1 MKVLV
6 FGNSGSGKSTYA
18 RALATREDLAHLDLD
33 SVVWEPGKIAVQP
46 PRESVAASLQSF
58 IDSQAAWVIEGCCGE
73 LVRAASA
80 HCTLLVFLNPG
91 MDASLAN
98 NLKRPWEPHKNASLY
113 LQKKCL
119 VSFKSGWRLIINEK
133 MHGHTGSIMKSSM
146 PSQVAKWSI
155 VRSMRILP
163 NNRLPEH

>member
-1 MKVLV
+1 LAQL
-6 FGNSGSGKSTYA
+6 GRGSTDVECSA
-18 RALATREDLAHLDLD
+18 FLSLLQFLD
-33 SVVWEPGKIAVQP
+33 SIVWEPDKTAMQRSRDSIVP
-46 PRESVAASLQSF
+46 SLRSF
-58 IDSQAAWVIEGCCGE
+58 IDSQRAGVIEGCCGE

-91 MDASLAN
+91 MDAYLAN
-98 NLKRPWEPHKNASLY
+98 NLKRPWEPHKYASLD
-113 LQKKCL
+113 LQTRCL

-133 MHGHTGSIMKSSM
+133 MRGHTGSIVKSST

>member
-1 MKVLV
+1 MQR
-6 FGNSGSGKSTYA
+6 S
-18 RALATREDLAHLDLD
+18 
-33 SVVWEPGKIAVQP
+33 
-46 PRESVAASLQSF
+46 RESIVPSLRSF
-58 IDSQAAWVIEGCCGE
+58 VDSQPAGVIEGCYGE

-91 MDASLAN
+91 MDAYLAN
-98 NLKRPWEPHKNASLY
+98 NLKRPWEPHKYASLD
-113 LQKKCL
+113 LQTRCL

-133 MHGHTGSIMKSSM
+133 MRGHTGSIMKSSM

-155 VRSMRILP
+155 VRSMRIPP